1 MAGPG
6 NILIKIGAEAGGA
19 VRELAT
25 VNRSLDETATTGQ
38 KMHAGLKKAALPAA
52 AALAALGYAA
62 VDASK
67 AAIEDAAA
75 QERLAGVL
83 ERSTGATAAQV
94 SATEDWITALSRAS
108 GVADDELRPALGRIA
123 LATHDLGTAQS
134 DLKIALDV
142 SAATG
147 KDLASVSAAI
157 AKGYT
162 GQTGA
167 LNKLIP
173 GLDQAT
179 LKSKDM
185 NAIMAMLAETT
196 GGAMADHAATAA
208 GQYEILTN
216 QMNELKETL
225 GYALLPIIQALLPLL
240 VTFADFAAKNTTA
253 IKVLIG
259 VVASLAAGILVA
271 NAAFKLYAAGQL
283 AVKAAT
289 AAWAAGQWLLNAA
302 LAANPV
308 GLVIVAVAALVAGL
322 IVAYKTSATFRA
334 IVGAALDAVA
344 AAARGLASAFKT
356 VLSAAS
362 SAFDWI
368 TGHWKLIAP
377 LFGPIGLAIA
387 LVAGHF
393 DQLRAAASAAF
404 GYIMGAASS
413 VAAAIESVIGSV
425 GRLVSALGSIHVPH
439 ISLPHVPGLNA
450 LEAPSAAGYA
460 AAPAGGSSITVNV
473 YGAID
478 PEGTARTIRRVL
490 ESHERRQGR
499 R

>member
-62 VDASK
+62 IDASK
-67 AAIEDAAA
+67 AAIADASA
-75 QERLAGVL
+75 QEQLAGVL
-83 ERSTGATAAQV
+83 ERSTGATDAQV

-108 GVADDELRPALGRIA
+108 GVADDELRPALAKLA
-123 LATHDLGTAQS
+123 LASHDLGTAQS

-147 KDLASVSAAI
+147 KDVVAVSAAI

-162 GQTGA
+162 GSTGA

-196 GGAMADHAATAA
+196 GGAMADHAGTAA

-225 GYALLPIIQALLPLL
+225 GYALLPIIEALLPLL

-253 IKVLIG
+253 IKILIG

-283 AVKAAT
+283 VVKAAT
-289 AAWAAGQWLLNAA
+289 VAWTGAQWLLNAA
-302 LAANPV
+302 LAGNPI

-344 AAARGLASAFKT
+344 AAARGVVSAFHSVQAAASA
-356 VLSAAS
+356 
-362 SAFDWI
+362 AFEWI
-368 TGHWKLIAP
+368 AGHWRLIAP
-377 LFGPIGLAIA
+377 LFGPIGVAIL
-387 LVAGHF
+387 LVVSHF

-413 VAAAIESVIGSV
+413 VAAAIESVISTV
-425 GRLVSALGSIHVPH
+425 GRLVSALGNIHVPH
-439 ISLPHVPGLNA
+439 ISIPHVPGLN
-450 LEAPSAAGYA
+450 EAPTVGATA
-460 AAPAGGSSITVNV
+460 AAPAAGGSSITVNV

-499 R
+499 RP